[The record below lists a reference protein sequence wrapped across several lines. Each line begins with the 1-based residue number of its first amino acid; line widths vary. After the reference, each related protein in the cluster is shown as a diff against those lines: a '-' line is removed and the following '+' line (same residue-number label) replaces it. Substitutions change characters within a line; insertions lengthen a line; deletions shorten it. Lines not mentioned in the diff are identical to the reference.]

1 MLYLIMRFFSFLPV
15 FVIIDSLCNKFWLS
29 AILTIVATVVFYFIS
44 MIPIAGDIISLLVWI
59 AAIPFVLVN
68 GRIIFIVIYF
78 IAFIVKLVSTILYFV
93 EVSRRNKSDS

>member
-1 MLYLIMRFFSFLPV
+1 MLYLIVRFFSFLPV

-59 AAIPFVLVN
+59 AAIPFVLIN

-78 IAFIVKLVSTILYFV
+78 IAFIVKLISTILYFV
-93 EVSRRNKSDS
+93 EVSRQNKSDS